1 MAGRGRRWP
10 SLTLRT
16 KLTLLI
22 EGLMLALGL
31 ATGVI
36 ATIRTRAM
44 LESEFSKRGLA
55 IAADL
60 AMFSVKPLLANDLA
74 TLRRFVNHSMSQDH
88 VRAITVLDADGA
100 VVMDSNLGRLQAR
113 LQDALSLDAVAS
125 ADGGYHEL
133 RSADGRER
141 HFGIHYPITASGARL
156 GTVVLTYSLVAVEN
170 EIASAGLRILLIWIV
185 LAAAAG
191 VLAFLLATYIAA
203 PITRIADAMRHAST
217 GEVRVR
223 LDVRRSDEIGAL
235 AASFNQMADDLAA
248 HRKHLQAMVEAR
260 TAALTEAN
268 ARLESE
274 IAERAR
280 AESDVRQSRQELRNL
295 AVHLES
301 VREQERAEIAREIH
315 DELGQSLTA
324 LKLDVHWVG
333 RKAGAKSAA
342 VAVKTR
348 AMSAMIDDTMQSVRR
363 ISSELRPKLLDDLG
377 LSAALEWQAREFER
391 HAGIACDIRSQPD
404 DIVIDQARSTALFRI
419 FQETLTNVA
428 RHAGAT
434 RVEVSLS
441 RDGADAVEMVVQ
453 DDGRGITPER
463 VADARSL
470 GIIGMKERV
479 RSLNGTIE
487 FISRPGAGTT
497 VRVSLPAQAE
507 GA

>member
-22 EGLMLALGL
+22 EGLMVALGL

-60 AMFSVKPLLANDLA
+60 AMFSVKPLLDNDLA

-100 VVMDSNLGRLQAR
+100 VVMDSDLGRLQDR

-141 HFGIHYPITASGARL
+141 LFGIHYPITASGARL
-156 GTVVLTYSLVAVEN
+156 GTVVLAYSLVAVEN
-170 EIASAGLRILLIWIV
+170 EIASAGLRILLIWLV
-185 LAAAAG
+185 LAALAG
-191 VLAFLLATYIAA
+191 VLAFLLASYIAA

-217 GEVRVR
+217 GEARVN
-223 LDVRRSDEIGAL
+223 LDVRRSDEIGTL

-260 TAALTEAN
+260 TAELSQAN
-268 ARLESE
+268 VRLASE
-274 IAERAR
+274 VAERTK
-280 AESDVRQSRQELRNL
+280 AEEELQQSRQELRDL
-295 AVHLES
+295 AAHLES
-301 VREQERAEIAREIH
+301 VREQERADIAREIH
-315 DELGQSLTA
+315 DELGQALTA
-324 LKLDVHWVG
+324 LKLDIHWVG
-333 RKAGAKSAA
+333 KRAGGKSADLLA
-342 VAVKTR
+342 RTR
-348 AMSAMIDDTMQSVRR
+348 AMSGMIDATMQSVRR
-363 ISSELRPKLLDDLG
+363 ISSQLRPKLLDDLG
-377 LSAALEWQAREFER
+377 LSAAIEWQAREFQQ
-391 HAGIACDIRSQPD
+391 HSGISCQIHSQPD
-404 DIVIDQARSTALFRI
+404 DIVLDQARSTALFRI

-428 RHAGAT
+428 RHAQAS
-434 RVEVSLS
+434 RVEIDLS
-441 RDGADAVEMVVQ
+441 TNGSGSVEMVVC
-453 DDGRGITPER
+453 DDGQGITLEQL
-463 VADARSL
+463 ADARSL
-470 GIIGMKERV
+470 GVIGMRERV
-479 RSLNGTIE
+479 RSLRGTIE
-487 FISRPGAGTT
+487 FIGRPGSGTT
-497 VRVSLPAQAE
+497 VRVSLPA
-507 GA
+507 